1 MEWNASCPYSPGP
14 APRGAS
20 SSSATNTETNKG
32 RNLALKR
39 TPSHLRPAASRRGTL
54 TSHFALAL
62 ACLLLANVAVLA
74 QGVRG
79 TISGTVSD
87 PDGAVISGATVQ
99 VENVATGKILQ
110 TVQTKED
117 GSFIFLELEPGNY
130 NVVITATGFAD
141 ARLLDFSVEPNRNV
155 RLDTTMNV
163 VGSTETVE
171 ITAATEL
178 IEKESATLGTT
189 VDRQRVQG
197 LPLNG
202 RNVLQLAVLQ
212 PGVIPTGAG
221 FGNGTGF
228 SVNGAR
234 PVENNI
240 TLDGANNNEVAT
252 GGTVGFQ
259 PRPDAVQEFRLL
271 TSNYDAE
278 FGRNSGAIVN
288 VVTRSGSNEYHGNM
302 RLFYRPTFLSAARY
316 FDKALATEAQREA
329 NDNDFRRTFERKEFG
344 GNIGGP
350 IWIPK
355 LYDGREKTFFF
366 FDYEGR
372 RQLIGT
378 TATLT
383 GLPLAA
389 ERLGDFS
396 ALGRVIR
403 DPATGD
409 PFPGNRIPTDR
420 FSPIAQYYMQF
431 LPTGDATGRATVG
444 GDDITNFDQMT
455 LRLDHYISQ
464 DQTINYTFNYFDQSG
479 ENAFAFGGSSV
490 PGFGSTDKAT
500 TQNHIIRH
508 TYTITPSLVS
518 AFMFSY
524 SRNNFPAVLPTSMVS
539 PREIGFT
546 GNFIINE
553 ALAGAPRI
561 TLLDRGLVLGNT
573 IQGPQIRVP
582 ENFQIQEAIS
592 WAVGDHRLKF
602 GFDGTQYLQD
612 QAFLF
617 INQGIFTYSGRFGGN
632 TTGDDLADLLIGNSP
647 IAFQSGNSGERD
659 YEQKYVALFAQD
671 TWRLRDDLTLT
682 MGLRYEYTSP
692 ITDERNR
699 VSFYR
704 PGSTSELLV
713 SGQLIEPQTG
723 AVIGV
728 APGGRPPNGI
738 VFVGDPDNVLGGTVP
753 EGGVAKDFNNFAPR
767 IGLAYSPYAQ
777 DGLWR
782 KILGDRETAIRAGF
796 GVYYGYII
804 GDTALQ
810 QLSAPGFNATG
821 AFFFPGSGTLAD
833 PFAPDPFPDYRGD
846 QGTLPNPFAT
856 TQVFVTAPITN
867 TAQPIDPNIRTPYTY
882 QWNFTIERG
891 FLENYV
897 ATASYVGTRGL
908 KLYVR
913 EEVNPALGTFF
924 TTQRTIPVPTATNA
938 NMRRLND
945 DIRGG
950 ITQLTSG
957 GTSDYH
963 AFEAQVQRRFSD
975 GLTFQLAYTWSKA
988 ISDADSQR
996 GSLDLLDRDFG
1007 RSLSSFDSPHRF
1019 VGNFLWELPF
1029 WKGTTGVVNRLV
1041 DGWGVGA
1048 IATFQT
1054 GTPFTVGNLFDTLGT
1069 GGGVFSFADLGAPF
1083 VEMDPRRNDSRAFNV
1098 DAFQAFGD
1106 PASGFVL
1113 ATDFRRGT
1121 QAANQFRLNNGVN
1134 NWDIIV
1140 SKKTRLW
1147 GESSN
1152 LELRFEAFN
1161 AFNHTQFNTIDLNLG
1176 NIVLDPDTGKPDPLK
1191 SSFGKYTGARESRVI
1206 QLAVRISF

>member
-1 MEWNASCPYSPGP
+1 MP
-14 APRGAS
+14 
-20 SSSATNTETNKG
+20 
-32 RNLALKR
+32 
-39 TPSHLRPAASRRGTL
+39 
-54 TSHFALAL
+54 SHFALAL
-62 ACLLLANVAVLA
+62 ACLLVANVAVFA

-79 TISGTVSD
+79 TISGTVTD
-87 PDGAVISGATVQ
+87 PDGAVIVGATVQ
-99 VENVATGKILQ
+99 IENVATGKILQ
-110 TVQTKED
+110 SQQTGD
-117 GSFIFLELEPGNY
+117 NGGYTFLEIEPGSY
-130 NVVITATGFAD
+130 NVIISATGFAET
-141 ARLLDFSVEPNRNV
+141 RLLAVGVEPNRNV
-155 RLDTTMNV
+155 RLDAAMNV

-171 ITAATEL
+171 VTAATEL
-178 IEKESATLGTT
+178 IEKDSATLGTT

-221 FGNGTGF
+221 FGNGSGF

-240 TLDGANNNEVAT
+240 TLDGANNNEVAV

-288 VVTRSGSNEYHGNM
+288 VVTRSGSSEYHGNL

-316 FDKALATEAQREA
+316 FDKALATDAQREA
-329 NDNDFRRTFERKEFG
+329 NDNDFRRAFERKEFG

-372 RQLIGT
+372 RQKIGA

-396 ALGRVIR
+396 GLGRVIR

-409 PFPGNRIPTDR
+409 PFPGNVIPTDR
-420 FSPIAQYYMQF
+420 FSPIAAYYLQF

-444 GDDITNFDQMT
+444 GDDITNSDQVTM
-455 LRLDHYISQ
+455 RFDHYISQ

-479 ENAFAFGGSSV
+479 ANAFAFGGSSV
-490 PGFGSTDKAT
+490 PGFGSTDKST
-500 TQNHIIRH
+500 RQNHVIRH
-508 TYTITPSLVS
+508 TWTLSPTLVNG
-518 AFMFSY
+518 FMVSY
-524 SRNNFPAVLPTSMVS
+524 SRNDFPAVLPITTIS

-561 TLLDRGLVLGNT
+561 SLLDRGLVLGNT
-573 IQGPQIRVP
+573 IQGPQIRVT
-582 ENFQIQEAIS
+582 ENFQIQESLS
-592 WAVGDHRLKF
+592 WSKGDHRLKF

-659 YEQKYVALFAQD
+659 YAQKYFALFAQD
-671 TWRLRDDLTLT
+671 AWRIRDDLTLSF
-682 MGLRYEYTSP
+682 GLRYEYTSP
-692 ITDERNR
+692 ITDDRNR

-767 IGLAYSPYAQ
+767 VGIAYAPYAD
-777 DGLWR
+777 DGIWR

-856 TQVFVTAPITN
+856 TQVFVSAPITN

-897 ATASYVGTRGL
+897 ATVSYVGSRGL

-924 TTQRTIPVPTATNA
+924 TTERTIPVPTATNA
-938 NMRRLND
+938 NTRRLND
-945 DIRGG
+945 DVRGG
-950 ITQLTSG
+950 IQQLSSA
-957 GTSDYH
+957 GTSDFH
-963 AFEAQVQRRFSD
+963 AFEAQVQRRFAD
-975 GLTFQLAYTWSKA
+975 GLLFQLAYTWSKA

-996 GSLDLLDRDFG
+996 GTLDLLDRDIG
-1007 RSLSSFDSPHRF
+1007 RSLSSFDAPHRF
-1019 VGNFLWELPF
+1019 VGSFLWDLPF
-1029 WKGTTGVVNRLV
+1029 WKGTTGVVNRLA

-1048 IATFQT
+1048 IATFQS
-1054 GTPFTVGNLFDTLGT
+1054 GTPFTVGNLFDTVGT
-1069 GGGVFSFADLGAPF
+1069 GGGVFSFADIGAPY
-1083 VEMDPRRNDSRAFNV
+1083 VQLDPRSNDSRAFNV
-1098 DAFQAFGD
+1098 DAFKPFGD

-1121 QAANQFRLNNGVN
+1121 QAANQYRLNNGVN

-1147 GESSN
+1147 GETSN

-1161 AFNHTQFNTIDLNLG
+1161 AFNHTQFNAIDLNLN
-1176 NIVLDPDTGKPDPLK
+1176 NIVLDPVTGKPDPLK
-1191 SSFGKYTGARESRVI
+1191 SSFGKYTGAAESRVI